1 MPLNRRDFLKFST
14 AGATL
19 SLAGCT
25 PRVTAPPAS
34 HILSP
39 VRALVVV
46 VGAGFG
52 GATCAKYLRQW
63 GPNLDVTLIEAR
75 RDFVSCPLSNWVL
88 GGLRRMS
95 DITKSYDSLPRHGI
109 KMVHDTVIAIDT
121 ETRSVTTQGGAR
133 FSYDRLVLSPGIEIL
148 EDSVKGYREA
158 EAAGKVVHAWKAGP
172 QTALLRKQLEAMPD
186 GGTFVISVPLAP
198 FRCPPAP
205 YERASLVAHY
215 FQQAKPRSKIILL
228 DGNPD
233 IASKK
238 ALFQN
243 AWQAR
248 YPGMI
253 DYRPNNAPFAVDG
266 IKMIVSSDFEDIK
279 GDVLNVVPKQRAG
292 AVCGLAGARN
302 DSSRAWCR
310 VNLATFESTTVP
322 QVHILGD
329 SVLSNLPKS
338 GHTANSQAKIAAAAI
353 IELLSGR
360 RPDSAPVVANTC
372 YSATSG
378 NTAGYVANVFRLEG
392 AKGYVV
398 QHDGGSTE
406 QGDTRNFEF
415 AQAWAE
421 NIWADV
427 LG

>member
-1 MPLNRRDFLKFST
+1 MALNRRDFLKLSV
-14 AGATL
+14 AGMMVSAT
-19 SLAGCT
+19 GCT
-25 PRVTAPPAS
+25 AFAPTQTTHA
-34 HILSP
+34 LSS
-39 VRALVVV
+39 VRARVVV

-63 GPNLDVTLIEAR
+63 GPHLEVTLIESNAN
-75 RDFVSCPLSNWVL
+75 FVSCPLSNWVL
-88 GGLRRMS
+88 GGLLDMR
-95 DITKSYDSLPRHGI
+95 DITKSYAALPGHGI
-109 KMVHDTVIAIDT
+109 NMVQDTVVAIDT
-121 ETRSVTTQGGAR
+121 VSHTVTTLSGAH
-133 FSYDRLVLSPGIEIL
+133 FAYDRLVLSPGIEIL
-148 EDSVKGYREA
+148 TESVKGYREA
-158 EAAGKVVHAWKAGP
+158 EAAGTVVHAWKAGP
-172 QTALLRKQLEAMPD
+172 QTALLRKQLEVMPD
-186 GGTFVISVPLAP
+186 GGTFVLSVPTAP

-215 FQQAKPRSKIILL
+215 FKQAKPRSKIILL

-238 ALFQN
+238 ALFQH
-243 AWQAR
+243 AWNER

-266 IKMIVSSDFEDIK
+266 KRMIVSSDFEDVQ

-292 AVCGLAGARN
+292 VVCGLAGARN
-302 DSSRAWCR
+302 DSNQAWCE

-338 GHTANSQAKIAAAAI
+338 GHTATSQAKIAAAAI
-353 IELLSGR
+353 IQLLAGR
-360 RPDSAPVVANTC
+360 QPDPFPVVANTC

-378 NTAGYVANVFRLEG
+378 STAGYVANVFRLEG
-392 AKGYVV
+392 AKGYVI

-406 QGDTRNFEF
+406 RGDVKNFEF

-427 LG
+427 LN